1 MIDAAITEAF
11 GIDGAIKLQRLSS
24 GLINHTYKITDE
36 RGEEF
41 LLQRINTQVFREP
54 EKVQDN
60 YIKIQQHLAE
70 KNSFRLP
77 AIVPTSGK
85 ELLLKHEGII
95 WRCFEYIKDTYS
107 PSVSSSADEAWKVA
121 NCFGRFSAE
130 LSDFDPESLSVILP
144 GFHDLGL
151 RFEQFETAVKSA
163 GETRLKE
170 ARSLIDTAF
179 QNRPLVDFYDK
190 IVHDRPHFRL
200 HILHHDC
207 KIANILFKKDT
218 HEIYSPIDLDT
229 TQPGLFFSDLG
240 DMIRS
245 IVPNLSENDTRFDDL
260 VLREDFYTAVRDG
273 YLEAMQAF
281 LSAAELEHIDMSGKI
296 VVYMQALR
304 FLTDYLNND
313 VYYHTDYPQQNKD
326 RATNQFRLFALL
338 NQYAGSMSNKRYA
351 SGNR

>member
-11 GIDGAIKLQRLSS
+11 GIDGEIQLQRLSS
-24 GLINHTYKITDE
+24 GLINHTYKIKDKK
-36 RGEEF
+36 GEEF

-60 YIKIQQHLAE
+60 YIKIQRHLAE

-77 AIVPTSGK
+77 AIVPACGNK
-85 ELLLKHEGII
+85 LLFKHDGVI
-95 WRCFEYIKDTYS
+95 WRCFEYITNTYS

-163 GETRLKE
+163 EEKKLKE
-170 ARSLIDTAF
+170 ARSLIDVAF

-190 IVHDRPHFRL
+190 IVRDRQHFRL
-200 HILHHDC
+200 YILHHDC

-245 IVPNLSENDTRFDDL
+245 IVPNFSENDVHFDDL
-260 VLREDFYTAVRDG
+260 VLREDFYAAVRDG
-273 YLEAMQAF
+273 YLEAMQPF
-281 LSAAELEHIDMSGKI
+281 LTETELEHIDMSGKI

-304 FLTDYLNND
+304 FLTDYLNNNI
-313 VYYHTDYPQQNKD
+313 YYHTDYPEQNKD
-326 RATNQFRLFALL
+326 RAMNQFKLFSLL
-338 NQYAGSMSNKRYA
+338 NRHSGNLSRKKYA